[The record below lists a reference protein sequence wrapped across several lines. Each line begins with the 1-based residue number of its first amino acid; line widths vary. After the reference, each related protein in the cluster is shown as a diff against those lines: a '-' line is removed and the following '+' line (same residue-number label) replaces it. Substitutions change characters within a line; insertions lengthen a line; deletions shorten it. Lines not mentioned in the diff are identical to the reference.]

1 MADRCRSQR
10 ARAGFGLLEL
20 MVVIV
25 VLGVLATAAVPR
37 ATYQA
42 ERLRLDRAVQDLRSI
57 WKAERRHRL
66 MTGVWTDDL
75 DQLVS
80 EGLLRLRPEGD
91 AAHWTCEVAVARGD
105 RLVIRARRKP
115 EGSWRGEIVLDETG
129 EVSGFV
135 TDGGT
140 TLTP

>member
-1 MADRCRSQR
+1 MGDRRRQQR

-20 MVVIV
+20 MAVLV

-37 ATYQA
+37 ATHQA
-42 ERLRLDRAVQDLRSI
+42 ERMRLDRAVQDLRGI

-66 MTGVWTDDL
+66 MTGAWTDDL
-75 DQLVS
+75 DQLVA
-80 EGLLRLRPEGD
+80 EGLLRPRPKD
-91 AAHWTCEVAVARGD
+91 AARHWTYEVVAARGD
-105 RLVIRARRKP
+105 RLVIRARRVR
-115 EGSWRGEIVLDETG
+115 EGSWRGELVLDETG

-140 TLTP
+140 TLAP